1 MFIAVRTGLEPATP
15 CVTGMYSNQAEL
27 PHPKFLLF
35 NGRGMLPQLLR
46 ASCNRWVISLFAGAK
61 IRTFSIPTKFF
72 SKKITQMMHFFEKM
86 RNDPTNKGYK
96 QEKSSRALQPGCRYF
111 IFNKTQV

>member
-27 PHPKFLLF
+27 PP
-35 NGRGMLPQLLR
+35 
-46 ASCNRWVISLFAGAK
+46 LFAGAK

>member
-27 PHPKFLLF
+27 P
-35 NGRGMLPQLLR
+35 GMLPQLLR